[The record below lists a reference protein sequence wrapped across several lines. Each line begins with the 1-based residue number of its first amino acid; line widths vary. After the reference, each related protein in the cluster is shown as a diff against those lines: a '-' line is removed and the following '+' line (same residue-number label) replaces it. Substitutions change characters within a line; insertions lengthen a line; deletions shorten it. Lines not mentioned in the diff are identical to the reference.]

1 MTRPTVVEFTRGV
14 VSRIES
20 IIARYLS
27 TNGYTAGG
35 GAGGTLT
42 DGDKGDITVSGSG
55 ATWNI
60 DAGAVGTAELAGDAV
75 TYAKMQN
82 VSAASRLLGRG
93 SASGA
98 GDVEELTLGSGL
110 ALTGTVLDTT
120 GSGGGLSHPQVM
132 ARSYFLS

>member
-1 MTRPTVVEFTRGV
+1 MSHNILPTAA
-14 VSRIES
+14 S
-20 IIARYLS
+20 IAAAS
-27 TNGYTAGG
+27 GG
-35 GAGGTLT
+35 GTSNYLRADGTWAVPPGSGGGVT
-42 DGDKGDITVSGSG
+42 DGDKGDITVSAAG
-55 ATWNI
+55 ATWTI
-60 DAGAVGTAELAGDAV
+60 DNEVV

-120 GSGGGLSHPQVM
+120 GGGGGLTQPQVM
-132 ARSYFLS
+132 ARTLGC